1 METACRPMPGGRPAR
16 KLVVMTNHMTQHGA
30 DETISD
36 QAEVARVVAAPRT
49 GARRALVVVG
59 TALAALAVWALED
72 PIGGVDL
79 SVRSGG
85 SVQHVGAGGVIGAA
99 LLSGLVGWAVLA
111 RLERRAKRPHRTWAI
126 VASTVFV
133 ISLAGP
139 AGGVD
144 AAAKLGLAALHVG
157 VAAAVGLGLPAV
169 RGRTSK

>member
-1 METACRPMPGGRPAR
+1 MPVGRPAW
-16 KLVVMTNHMTQHGA
+16 KLVVMTNHMTQQSAH
-30 DETISD
+30 ESISD
-36 QAEVARVVAAPRT
+36 RPEVAGVAVAPRT
-49 GARRALVVVG
+49 GARRSLVVVG

-79 SVRSGG
+79 AVRSGG

-99 LLSGLVGWAVLA
+99 LLAGLVGWALLA

-126 VASTVFV
+126 IASIVFV

-139 AGGVD
+139 TGGVD
-144 AAAKLGLAALHVG
+144 TAAKLGLAALHVG

-169 RGRTSK
+169 RGRASR

>member
-1 METACRPMPGGRPAR
+1 MPGGRTAR
-16 KLVVMTNHMTQHGA
+16 KLVVMTNHMTQQMA

-36 QAEVARVVAAPRT
+36 RAEAARVSVAPRT

-79 SVRSGG
+79 AVRNGETA
-85 SVQHVGAGGVIGAA
+85 QHVGAGGVIGAA
-99 LLSGLVGWAVLA
+99 LVAGLVGWALLA

-126 VASTVFV
+126 VASIVFV
-133 ISLAGP
+133 LSLAGP

-144 AAAKLGLAALHVG
+144 TAAKLALAALHVG

-169 RGRTSK
+169 RGNTSK